1 MSGTS
6 AHSIVDSGR
15 TLRWVTGGIVIFYA
29 LITMLPLVWIL
40 VTSFKTPPDSISY
53 PP

>member
-29 LITMLPLVWIL
+29 LITMLTVVWIL
-40 VTSFKTPPDSISY
+40 VPSFKRPPESIPY